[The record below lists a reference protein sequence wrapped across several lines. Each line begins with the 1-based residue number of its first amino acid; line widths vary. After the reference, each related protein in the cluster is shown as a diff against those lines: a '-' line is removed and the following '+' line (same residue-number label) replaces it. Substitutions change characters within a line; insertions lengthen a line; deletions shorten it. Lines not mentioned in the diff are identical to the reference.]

1 MINQSEFWTIV
12 GHCLLFKVQR
22 ASIMTKWIFPSWW
35 DRSTREHM
43 KWPLSMATPETATR
57 TKGICQRRTS
67 RQQQWT
73 KATSNSS
80 ICSTKSPRPSATP
93 TPSRPP
99 RAETS
104 HKLTKKTRP
113 RRVAPQLLSSR
124 PNWVQGRKKKTLR
137 RNLREL
143 IRKR

>member
-1 MINQSEFWTIV
+1 MINQSEFLTTV
-12 GHCLLFKVQR
+12 DHCRLFKVQR
-22 ASIMTKWIFPSWW
+22 ANIMKKWIFPSWW
-35 DRSTREHM
+35 GRLTREHM
-43 KWPLSMATPETATR
+43 KWPQSMATPETATR

-67 RQQQWT
+67 RQQQST

-93 TPSRPP
+93 TPSRLP
-99 RAETS
+99 RAETI

-113 RRVAPQLLSSR
+113 RHVAPQLLWSH
-124 PNWVQGRKKKTLR
+124 PNWVPERKKKTLR

-143 IRKR
+143 IGKR